1 MKLSKLTKT
10 RPATATIDVLGDP
23 VTVTYDR
30 AAINGRDNRGAV
42 RATLTRVLISWD
54 VTNDDGTPY
63 QPPESAN
70 GSAPAEWLKLL
81 EPIPDDVL
89 NAVWIGI
96 LDDMYAGNA
105 ARSGSGASS

>member
-1 MKLSKLTKT
+1 MKLSKITQS
-10 RPATATIDVLGDP
+10 RPATSTINVLGEI

-30 AAINGRDNRGAV
+30 AAINGKEQRGSV
-42 RATLTRVLISWD
+42 RASLTRVLIAWD
-54 VTNDDGTPY
+54 VTDDDGKPY
-63 QPPESAN
+63 QPPDNAN
-70 GSAPAEWLKLL
+70 GSRPAEWLKLL

-105 ARSGSGASS
+105 VRSGSGAT